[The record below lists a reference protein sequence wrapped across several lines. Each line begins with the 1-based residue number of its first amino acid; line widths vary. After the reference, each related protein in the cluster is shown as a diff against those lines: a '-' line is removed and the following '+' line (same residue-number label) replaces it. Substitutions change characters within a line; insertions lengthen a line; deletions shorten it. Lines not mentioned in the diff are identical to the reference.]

1 MLVHQRVLYGI
12 CLEYSWGMI
21 GYQSIYVEYMMH
33 IIYGEYII
41 ILNEEIR
48 NIHLYIFILYTT
60 IFHLPF
66 FMIYSHISG

>member
-1 MLVHQRVLYGI
+1 
-12 CLEYSWGMI
+12 MI

-48 NIHLYIFILYTT
+48 NNHLYDKRT
-60 IFHLPF
+60 IFHLTFLLPSLKNN
-66 FMIYSHISG
+66 I